1 MIRQRPSARKE
12 SMEATWPLGPFVKA
26 DAANPCLAPDAGPT
40 FDCPLAGPV
49 AWEAKDVFNPAAVVR
64 DGKVCLLYRAEDT
77 VGRFHGT
84 SRIGLA
90 ESEDGLHFTRRAA
103 PVLYPD
109 HDVYQPIEWEGGCED
124 PRIVEREDGVYVLTY
139 TAFDGSVARLCIATS
154 HDLVYW
160 RKHGPAFSGAA
171 AAWWSKSGAIVCR
184 REGERLLAV
193 RINGRYWM
201 YWGESNLY
209 AATSDDLIT
218 WVPVMTMLTMT
229 RRLVASET
237 NYAIETETV
246 SPVPQAVLHP
256 RPGRFDSA
264 LVEPGPP
271 ALLTARGIV
280 LIYNSANAATN
291 GDPALPPR
299 AYSPG
304 QVVFDAADPTAV
316 IWRSQTPFLTADRP
330 YEIAG
335 QVNHVVFVEGL
346 IPFGGR
352 WLLYYGT
359 ADSLIGVAT
368 GPAVDE

>member
-1 MIRQRPSARKE
+1 MLDE
-12 SMEATWPLGPFVKA
+12 WPLGPFEKF
-26 DAANPCLAPDAGPT
+26 DAANPCLTPDAATT
-40 FDCPLAGPV
+40 FDCPMSGPV

-77 VGRFHGT
+77 VGRYHGT

-90 ESEDGLHFTRRAA
+90 ASDDGLYFTRRAT
-103 PVLYPD
+103 PVLYPARD
-109 HDVYQPIEWEGGCED
+109 AQQAIEWEGGCED
-124 PRIVEREDGVYVLTY
+124 PRVVEREDGGYVLTY
-139 TAFDGSVARLCIATS
+139 TAFDGNVARLCVATS
-154 HDLVYW
+154 DDLLHW
-160 RKHGPAFSGAA
+160 RKHGPAFSGAS

-184 REGERLLAV
+184 REGERLLAT

-209 AATSDDLIT
+209 VATSDDLIT
-218 WVPVMTMLTMT
+218 WAPVMTELTMA
-229 RRLVASET
+229 RRLVIDGAS
-237 NYAIETETV
+237 YGIETETV

-271 ALLTARGIV
+271 ALLTERGIV
-280 LIYNSANAATN
+280 LIYNSANAVTG
-291 GDPALPPR
+291 GDPALPLR
-299 AYSPG
+299 SYSPG
-304 QVVFDAADPTAV
+304 QVVFDPADPTAV
-316 IWRSQTPFLTADRP
+316 IWRCQTPFLKADRP

-346 IPFGGR
+346 VRFGGR

-359 ADSLIGVAT
+359 ADSLIGVAA
-368 GPAVDE
+368 GPAAAEIKHSDEV

>member
-1 MIRQRPSARKE
+1 
-12 SMEATWPLGPFVKA
+12 MEEPWPLGPFIKA
-26 DAANPCLAPDAGPT
+26 DAANPCLAPDAAT
-40 FDCPLAGPV
+40 IFDCPLAGSV

-64 DGKVCLLYRAEDT
+64 AGKLCLLYRAEDT

-90 ESEDGLHFTRRAA
+90 ESDDGLHFTRRAA
-103 PVLYPD
+103 PVLFPARD
-109 HDVYQPIEWEGGCED
+109 AQQAIEWEGGCED
-124 PRIVEREDGVYVLTY
+124 PRVVERAEGGYVLTY
-139 TAFDGSVARLCIATS
+139 TAFDGCVARLCVATS
-154 HDLVYW
+154 DDLVQW
-160 RKHGPAFSGAA
+160 RKHGPAFGGDY

-184 REGERLLAV
+184 REGERLIAT

-218 WVPVMTMLTMT
+218 WAPVMTELTMA
-229 RRLVASET
+229 RQIVVSGAS
-237 NYAIETETV
+237 YAIETEAAALT
-246 SPVPQAVLHP
+246 PQVVLHP

-271 ALLTARGIV
+271 AILTDRGIV

-291 GDPALPPR
+291 GDPTLPPR

-304 QVVFDAADPTAV
+304 QVLFDPADPTAV
-316 IWRSQTPFLTADRP
+316 IWRCQTPFLQADRP

-346 IPFGGR
+346 VPFGGR

-368 GPAVDE
+368 GPAVSE